1 MYVYTIYKKEEPF
14 SWDRVPALNMDT
26 HLWLPR
32 ADITAQ
38 AQLCYD
44 SEALYVRRHAA
55 EQHIRAEETGP
66 LGSPCKDSCLEFF
79 FSPMPD
85 DIRYFNI
92 EFNPNGCMFLGFG
105 SSRYDLIRLVPIR
118 ELLNAQTSRTE
129 DGWEVEYSIPASF
142 IQLFFPEFSL
152 ESGKQI
158 RANCYKCGDL
168 TLRKHYFCWNPI
180 ELEKPD
186 YHRPE
191 FFGTM
196 YFA

>member
-1 MYVYTIYKKEEPF
+1 MNTYAITKKQENF
-14 SWDRVPALNMDT
+14 SWAQVPALKLDT

-32 ADITAQ
+32 ADISAE
-38 AQLCYD
+38 AKLCYD
-44 SEALYVRRHAA
+44 EQALYVHLHAT
-55 EQHIRAEETGP
+55 EQYIRAEETGP
-66 LGSPCKDSCLEFF
+66 LGAPCKDSCLEFF

-105 SSRYDLIRLVPIR
+105 HNRYDLVRLLPIQ
-118 ELLNAQTSRTE
+118 EVLNPQVRRTE
-129 DGWEVEYSIPASF
+129 DGWEVEYSIPATF

-168 TLRKHYFCWNPI
+168 TVQKHYFCWNPI
-180 ELEKPD
+180 EQEKPD
-186 YHRPE
+186 YHLPQY
-191 FFGTM
+191 FGTM
-196 YFA
+196 EFV